1 LSKSKDISH
10 ENNWNVPG
18 GIFSRYNNDICIG
31 SHNGDHSTRQNKRRQ
46 IFRHEH
52 GRALVTAKDAQ
63 TGELLAKGV
72 TRGGTGNTSL
82 IMMTPLTRGRPITDE
97 SAAGFTVSID
107 IDSPRLIEVTAY
119 GPLVNLQAANKA
131 SATQWVVPGKHIT
144 GGDAWVIEIPGFV
157 VDVLAP
163 PTHVNLSGTPQ
174 SVDIRANVTM
184 M

>member
-1 LSKSKDISH
+1 MKTTGTLLGVLFLVMMTTSAWAVPTEITVHVKTKDAKFLGTSM
-10 ENNWNVPG
+10 G
-18 GIFSRYNNDICIG
+18 G
-31 SHNGDHSTRQNKRRQ
+31 
-46 IFRHEH
+46 
-52 GRALVTAKDAQ
+52 ALVTIKDAQ

-72 TRGGTGNTSL
+72 TSGGTGNTAL

-107 IDSPRLIEVTAY
+107 IESPRLIEVTAY

-163 PTHVNLSGTPQ
+163 PTHVSLSGTPQ

>member
-1 LSKSKDISH
+1 MKTIRTILKVLFLLMMTTSASAVPTEITVHVKTKDAKFLGTSM
-10 ENNWNVPG
+10 G
-18 GIFSRYNNDICIG
+18 G
-31 SHNGDHSTRQNKRRQ
+31 
-46 IFRHEH
+46 
-52 GRALVTAKDAQ
+52 ALVTIKDAQ

-72 TRGGTGNTSL
+72 TRGGTGNTAL

-97 SAAGFTVSID
+97 SAAGFTVSIN
-107 IDSPRLIEVTAY
+107 IDSPSLLEVTAY

-157 VDVLAP
+157 VDVLEP

>member
-1 LSKSKDISH
+1 MKTIGTFLVIFFLVMITTSASAVTTEITVHVKTKDAKFLGTSM
-10 ENNWNVPG
+10 G
-18 GIFSRYNNDICIG
+18 G
-31 SHNGDHSTRQNKRRQ
+31 
-46 IFRHEH
+46 
-52 GRALVTAKDAQ
+52 ALVTIKDAQ

-72 TRGGTGNTSL
+72 TRGGTGNTAL

-97 SAAGFTVSID
+97 SAAGFTVSIN
-107 IDSPRLIEVTAY
+107 IDSPSLLEVTAY

-157 VDVLAP
+157 VDVLEP

>member
-1 LSKSKDISH
+1 MKTIRTILKVLFLLMMTTSASAVPTEITVHVKTKDAKFLGTSM
-10 ENNWNVPG
+10 G
-18 GIFSRYNNDICIG
+18 G
-31 SHNGDHSTRQNKRRQ
+31 
-46 IFRHEH
+46 
-52 GRALVTAKDAQ
+52 ALVTIKDVQ
-63 TGELLAKGV
+63 TDELLAKGV
-72 TRGGTGNTSL
+72 TRGGTGNTAL
-82 IMMTPLTRGRPITDE
+82 IMMTPLTRGRPITNG

-107 IDSPRLIEVTAY
+107 IESPRLIEVTAY

-157 VDVLAP
+157 VDVLEP